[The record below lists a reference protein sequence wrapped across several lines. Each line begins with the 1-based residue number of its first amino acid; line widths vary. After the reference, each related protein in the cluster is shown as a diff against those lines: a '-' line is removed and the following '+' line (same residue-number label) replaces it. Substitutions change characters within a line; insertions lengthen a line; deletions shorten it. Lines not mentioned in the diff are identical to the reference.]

1 VSNLAR
7 RAALASVACAVLL
20 GSLKA
25 WAAWRTGSVAV
36 LASLADSLLDLVA
49 SLVTLGGVH
58 WAAQPADDDHR
69 FGHGKAEALAALFQV
84 AVIAVSASA
93 ILLRAG
99 QRLLDSQTST
109 DPEYGIAVS
118 AIAIVVTL
126 ALTSYQQSVVR
137 RTRSVA
143 IGADRVHYQSDLFL
157 NGAVIFALMLESYAG
172 LGGADAV
179 FGIVIGLWLL
189 FGAWRASVDAIDQ
202 LMDKEWP
209 EERRQ
214 RFVEVAARHPELIG
228 LHDLRT
234 RTSGAKDFVQF
245 HIWMDP
251 HMTVLES
258 HDVVERLEKELAD
271 EFPGTEVL
279 IHVDPEGQVD
289 EPGNPLAETDLLKD
303 TR

>member
-1 VSNLAR
+1 MNLAR
-7 RAALASVACAVLL
+7 RAALASVACAILL

-36 LASLADSLLDLVA
+36 LASLADSVLDLVA
-49 SLVTLGGVH
+49 SLVTLTGVH
-58 WAAQPADDDHR
+58 VASQPADHDHR

-84 AVIAVSASA
+84 GVIAVSAFA
-93 ILLRAG
+93 ILLRAS
-99 QRLLDSQTST
+99 QRLMESQTSVEA
-109 DPEYGIAVS
+109 EYGIAVS
-118 AIAIVVTL
+118 LIAIVVTL
-126 ALTSYQQSVVR
+126 ALTRYQRSVVR
-137 RTRSVA
+137 RTGSIA
-143 IGADRVHYQSDLFL
+143 IGTDRIHYESDLFL
-157 NGAVIFALMLESYAG
+157 NGAVIVALALESYAG
-172 LGGADAV
+172 LAGADAV
-179 FGIVIGLWLL
+179 FGIAIGLWLL
-189 FGAWRASVDAIDQ
+189 FGAWRASVDAIAQ

-209 EERRQ
+209 EEKRR

-234 RTSGAKDFVQF
+234 RTSGNKDFVQF

-258 HDVVERLEKELAD
+258 HDVVERLEKELAE
-271 EFPGTEVL
+271 EFPDTEVL

>member
-1 VSNLAR
+1 MNLAR
-7 RAALASVACAVLL
+7 RAALASVACAILL

-36 LASLADSLLDLVA
+36 LASLADSVLDLVA

-58 WAAQPADDDHR
+58 WASQPADHDHR

-84 AVIAVSASA
+84 VVIAVSAFA
-93 ILLRAG
+93 ILLRAS
-99 QRLLDSQTST
+99 QRLMESRTSIE
-109 DPEYGIAVS
+109 PEYGIAVS
-118 AIAIVVTL
+118 LVAIGVTL
-126 ALTSYQQSVVR
+126 ALTRYQRSVVR
-137 RTRSVA
+137 RTGSIA
-143 IGADRVHYQSDLFL
+143 IGADRIHYESDLFL
-157 NGAVIFALMLESYAG
+157 NSAVILALVLESYAG
-172 LGGADAV
+172 ITGADAV
-179 FGIVIGLWLL
+179 FGLAIGLWLL

-209 EERRQ
+209 EEKRR
-214 RFVEVAARHPELIG
+214 RFVEVAGRHPELIG

-251 HMTVLES
+251 HMTILDS
-258 HDVVERLEKELAD
+258 HDVVERLEKELAE

-289 EPGNPLAETDLLKD
+289 EPGNPLAETDLLKE

>member
-1 VSNLAR
+1 MNLAR

-20 GSLKA
+20 GTLKA

-36 LASLADSLLDLVA
+36 LASLADSVLDLVA
-49 SLVTLGGVH
+49 SLVTLAGVH
-58 WAAQPADDDHR
+58 WASQPADHDHR

-84 AVIAVSASA
+84 GVIAVSAFA
-93 ILLRAG
+93 ILLRAS
-99 QRLLDSQTST
+99 QRLMEHQPSVEA
-109 DPEYGIAVS
+109 EYGIAVS
-118 AIAIVVTL
+118 LIAIVVTL
-126 ALTSYQQSVVR
+126 ALTRYQRAVVR
-137 RTRSVA
+137 RTGSIA
-143 IGADRVHYQSDLFL
+143 IGTDQIHYESDLFL
-157 NGAVIFALMLESYAG
+157 NSAVIVALALEGYAG
-172 LGGADAV
+172 IAGADAV
-179 FGIVIGLWLL
+179 FGIAIGLWLL
-189 FGAWRASVDAIDQ
+189 FGAWRASVAAIDQ

-209 EERRQ
+209 EEKRQ

-234 RTSGAKDFVQF
+234 RTSGSKDFVQF

-258 HDVVERLEKELAD
+258 HDVVERLEKELAE

-279 IHVDPEGQVD
+279 IHVDPEGQID